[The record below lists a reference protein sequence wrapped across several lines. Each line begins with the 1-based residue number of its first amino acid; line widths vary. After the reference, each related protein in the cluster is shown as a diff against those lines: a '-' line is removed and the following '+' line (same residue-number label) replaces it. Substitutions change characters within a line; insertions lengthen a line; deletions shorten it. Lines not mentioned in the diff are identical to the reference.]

1 MSQKQLPEKAAEL
14 EQLDPIKY
22 GDVFNVQG
30 ELASRPIAP
39 RDAAAMQAA
48 ENMVIGKT
56 LKGGSA
62 AVMESAAAL
71 NERLGLSGHNNAS
84 NLRREE
90 GVTVSQK
97 TRHGSRVVTEAI
109 GGQVVRELSEAVVG
123 SGTPGAVLD
132 KDSVNI
138 GEALEA
144 AALSMGDKT
153 VDQSDASA
161 IQAAEMRATGRNL
174 TQPGGIGALAQSAAT
189 QNPKTTNKT
198 TISDILKDA
207 SEKLER
213 DKCVTREDAE
223 RVIDAEI
230 RNKPDLNITPTPPGI
245 GASMA
250 AAATL
255 NQNK

>member
-1 MSQKQLPEKAAEL
+1 MSQKQLPEKSAEI

-84 NLRREE
+84 NLGREE

-109 GGQVVRELSEAVVG
+109 GGQAVVG

-174 TQPGGIGALAQSAAT
+174 TQPGGIGALAH
-189 QNPKTTNKT
+189 
-198 TISDILKDA
+198 
-207 SEKLER
+207 EKLER

>member
-1 MSQKQLPEKAAEL
+1 MSQKQLPEKSAEI

-84 NLRREE
+84 NLGREE

-109 GGQVVRELSEAVVG
+109 GGQAVVG

-174 TQPGGIGALAQSAAT
+174 TQPG
-189 QNPKTTNKT
+189 
-198 TISDILKDA
+198 
-207 SEKLER
+207 ER

-230 RNKPDLNITPTPPGI
+230 RNKPDLNITPTPTPPGI